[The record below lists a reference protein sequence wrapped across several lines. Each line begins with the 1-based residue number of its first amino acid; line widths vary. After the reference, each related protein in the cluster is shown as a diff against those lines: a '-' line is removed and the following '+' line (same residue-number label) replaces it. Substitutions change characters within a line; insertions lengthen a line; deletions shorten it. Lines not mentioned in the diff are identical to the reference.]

1 MKRFIVLLSILIT
14 STALAQHR
22 PLKNIEVSD
31 FPTNRVSIE
40 NKNNFTNT
48 TNTYSASSLLVRLK
62 VSHEKGIKY
71 PALEDDFWSL
81 SVKLD
86 EAEQR
91 KLKTMTSMNA
101 GFGDLLI
108 GSDPLILYIGESR
121 YTIRSWYLGD
131 AFLMIDISKALT
143 EHISISG
150 FQSIYIGN
158 STFID
163 FCDTEQELWR
173 RCAKE
178 VYDNRKHL

>member
-1 MKRFIVLLSILIT
+1 MKRLILLLSILIT
-14 STALAQHR
+14 STAIAQHR
-22 PLKNIEVSD
+22 PLKHIEVKD
-31 FPTNRVSIE
+31 FPTNRISIE
-40 NKNNFTNT
+40 NENNFSNT

-81 SVKLD
+81 SIMLD
-86 EAEQR
+86 GAEKS
-91 KLKTMTSMNA
+91 KLKTMAKMNA
-101 GFGDLLI
+101 GFGDLLV
-108 GSDPLILYIGESR
+108 GSDPLILYIGESK
-121 YTIRSWYLGD
+121 YTIRGWYLGD

-150 FQSIYIGN
+150 FQSIKVGN
-158 STFID
+158 NTFID

-178 VYDNRKHL
+178 VYDKRKHL